1 MTDQQNACYT
11 FEAALELAVDME
23 NTAFQNYL
31 QGLRRVSHPGA
42 RDILRELALDELD
55 HKHALE
61 RALVQGY
68 VDDTHLLQADVPT
81 MNLDYVLK
89 PVELS
94 QESGVREAIVY
105 AMHLEKAALDFYR
118 RMAKGC
124 EGAPMAELFQK
135 IAHDEAR
142 HLQRLED
149 TYEEHFLTEN

>member
-1 MTDQQNACYT
+1 MVDHQNACYT

-31 QGLRRVSHPGA
+31 QGLRQVKHPAA
-42 RDILRELALDELD
+42 RDILRELAYEELE

-68 VDDTHLLQADVPT
+68 VDNTHALKSDVPT

-94 QESGVREAIVY
+94 QDSGVREAVAY
-105 AMHLEKAALDFYR
+105 AMRLEKAALDFYR
-118 RMAKGC
+118 KMARGC
-124 EGAPMAELFQK
+124 EGAPMAELFLQ

-149 TYEEHFLTEN
+149 LYEEHFLTEN